1 MEEIQTTQRELE
13 SYMML
18 KVMEEAAAPVRLEKK
33 REEVAILERRE
44 RDLQAK
50 FAELND
56 ERRARMAIIEQLEED
71 KMVIQAQAA
80 LDAEGGDE
88 EEEGDVTMVE

>member
-1 MEEIQTTQRELE
+1 
-13 SYMML
+13 
-18 KVMEEAAAPVRLEKK
+18 
-33 REEVAILERRE
+33 
-44 RDLQAK
+44 
-50 FAELND
+50 LND

-80 LDAEGGDE
+80 LDAEGEDE